1 MAKYRAL
8 VDIPPSVKAGDIVEA
23 LEELI
28 PEFKSKLELV
38 SDDEKVEEKTLLTNP
53 NREHLKAEA
62 AELGLTFASNIP
74 TDKLISIID
83 EAKAE
88 KAKDDADKDDDDGD
102 DNKDDE

>member
-23 LEELI
+23 NEELI
-28 PEFKSKLELV
+28 PEFKSKLEPV
-38 SDDEKVEEKTLLTNP
+38 SDDEGVEEKTLLTNP
-53 NREHLKAEA
+53 NRDFLKAEA

-74 TDKLISIID
+74 TDKLIAIID

-88 KAKDDADKDDDDGD
+88 KAKADADAGNDDD